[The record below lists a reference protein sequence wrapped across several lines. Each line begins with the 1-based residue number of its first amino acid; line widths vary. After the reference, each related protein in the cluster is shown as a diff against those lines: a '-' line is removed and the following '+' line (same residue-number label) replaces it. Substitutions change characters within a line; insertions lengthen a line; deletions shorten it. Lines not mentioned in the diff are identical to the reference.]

1 MSDEDRFI
9 TQNTIKHL
17 ESDENVE
24 SLHDILTG
32 EGELEQPNDVPSGF
46 ALTLQNKTCSA
57 ATVLSYP
64 CINHW

>member
-9 TQNTIKHL
+9 TQNTIKHP

-32 EGELEQPNDVPSGF
+32 EGQPNDVPSGF
-46 ALTLQNKTCSA
+46 ALTLQNKTFSA
-57 ATVLSYP
+57 STVLGYP